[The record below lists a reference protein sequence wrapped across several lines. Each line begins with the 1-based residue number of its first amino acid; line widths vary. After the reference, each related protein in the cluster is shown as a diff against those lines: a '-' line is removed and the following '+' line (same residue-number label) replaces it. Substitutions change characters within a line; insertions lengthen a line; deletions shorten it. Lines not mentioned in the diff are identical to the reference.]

1 MIQKIKFV
9 TLAFVIGVIL
19 TGCAS
24 APGAKFSGLENV
36 PPSTAELIIYRQ
48 SAFFAMGQTVPV
60 LVDGNKVG
68 ELYNGS
74 YLQQQLAPGS
84 HAIKVT
90 TGAFGKSAE
99 ATMQISAGERKFLHF
114 DFVTGP
120 LANIFFVGDSLKER
134 SDADAMADLKTLSS
148 AKLAVAGK
156 RD

>member
-1 MIQKIKFV
+1 MIQKMKFV

-48 SAFFAMGQTVPV
+48 SAFFAMGQSMPV

-74 YLQQQLAPGS
+74 YLQQPITPGN

-99 ATMQISAGERKFLHF
+99 ANVQIAAGERKFLHF

-120 LANIFFVGDSLKER
+120 LANVFFVGDSLEER
-134 SDADAMADLKTLSS
+134 GETDAMADLKTLSS
-148 AKLAVAGK
+148 AKPADTIK
-156 RD
+156 

>member
-1 MIQKIKFV
+1 MIQKMKFV

-48 SAFFAMGQTVPV
+48 SAFFAMGQSMPV

-74 YLQQQLAPGS
+74 YLQQPITPGN

-99 ATMQISAGERKFLHF
+99 ANVQIAAGERKFLHF

-134 SDADAMADLKTLSS
+134 SGADAMVDLKTLSS
-148 AKLAVAGK
+148 AKPEIAGK
-156 RD
+156 QN